1 MSKYVVVG
9 AGILGASTAYH
20 LAKAGHDVT
29 IVDRFDAGQ
38 ATDAA
43 AGIVS
48 PWLSQRRNKDWYYL
62 VQNGARYYPTFINEL
77 HELGETATGY
87 DQVGTLA
94 LHKDERSLSKM
105 YNRVL
110 KKKELAPEI
119 GKLTPITSTEAIQDY
134 FPYLSNYE
142 YALHVSGGAKV
153 DGRALRNATLK
164 AAEKLG
170 ATCLFKEATFS
181 DKLYVDKEAMGY
193 ETLIVTTGAWGNEW
207 ADAFGIQPLVTHQ
220 KAQIIHLKAKEPFKQ
235 QPPVI
240 MPPGTQYFVPNIDGT
255 VVIGSTH
262 EDTSEFHPYPTAHGV
277 SSILDQAFSHGE
289 ALKSFTVEDVRVG
302 FRPFTANF
310 LPSFGYLPNV
320 DHVLFANGLGAS
332 GLTVGPYLGS
342 VLSEMA
348 QGNALDFDVNSY
360 QLADHD

>member
-29 IVDRFDAGQ
+29 IIDRFDTGQ

-62 VQNGARYYPTFINEL
+62 VQNGARYYPTYIHEL
-77 HELGETATGY
+77 HELGESTTGY

-94 LHKDERSLSKM
+94 LHKDERSLTKM
-105 YNRVL
+105 YDRVL

-119 GKLTPITSTEAIQDY
+119 GELTMITSAEAIQDY
-134 FPYLSNYE
+134 FPHLSNYD

-153 DGRALRNATLK
+153 DGRAIRNATLK

-181 DKLYVDKEAMGY
+181 DKLYVDGEELGY
-193 ETLIVTTGAWGNEW
+193 DTLIVTTGAWGNECCL
-207 ADAFGIQPLVTHQ
+207 GIQPLVTHQ

-289 ALKSFTVEDVRVG
+289 AMKLFAVQEVRVG

-310 LPSFGYLPNV
+310 LPSFGYIPQANNI
-320 DHVLFANGLGAS
+320 LFANGLGAS

-348 QGNALDFDVNSY
+348 QGNELDFDVNRY
-360 QLADHD
+360 QLAVHN